1 MDNINI
7 LAESVIKIE
16 KIKEEVCDYQE
27 ESLWKYTEDQNSPEQ
42 CLLKVENDAEDE
54 ELEPPIAVFIEPNK
68 CERDFFQEDKDPL
81 ASCSEDVPALIKEEN
96 DFCFQ
101 GE

>member
-42 CLLKVENDAEDE
+42 CLLKVENDAED
-54 ELEPPIAVFIEPNK
+54 
-68 CERDFFQEDKDPL
+68 DPL